1 MGVTNPRLLLSLVVI
16 YPIYFVVKHPLK
28 MSSLT
33 SAALRQLE
41 LITAAQGSLACQS
54 LAYLLAR
61 DLQAGQP

>member
-41 LITAAQGSLACQS
+41 LVTAAQGSLACLS
-54 LAYLLAR
+54 LNK
-61 DLQAGQP
+61 